1 MPRTRRAPLRKA
13 FESRLNADPTPPM
26 PTLAV
31 IVAAGKSTRMNSDVP
46 KVLHEVC
53 GRLLIDYVLDAA
65 RDAGATRLVVV
76 VGHKAEMVQDALAA
90 QKDVTFALQGDQLGT
105 GHAVMMC
112 EPQLRSHDGPVL
124 VLAGDTPLLKEESL
138 RGLVDDLRKH
148 NAAAVIGTAV
158 TDANVG
164 LGRIVRDAGGN
175 FQRIVEQRDATEAEQ
190 AIREINTGCFAFDCQ
205 RLLHALTKIRPDN
218 AQSQYYLT
226 DCPAVLLAEGDTV
239 IASNRFDVHEAIGV
253 NTRAQLAEVHRTIQH
268 ETMNRLMAAGVTIV
282 DPAQTYIDP
291 RAKIGRDTI
300 VYPFTTITG
309 EVTIGENCHIGPHAA
324 LAGPQEI
331 PDGETI
337 APFTCRHLE

>member
-1 MPRTRRAPLRKA
+1 
-13 FESRLNADPTPPM
+13 M

-31 IVAAGKSTRMNSDVP
+31 ILAAGKSTRMNSDVP

-65 RDAGATRLVVV
+65 REAGATQLVVV
-76 VGHKAEMVQDALAA
+76 VGHKAEMVKDALAG
-90 QKDVTFALQGDQLGT
+90 QKDVAFALQEEQHGT

-112 EPQLRSHDGPVL
+112 EPQLRRHDGPVL
-124 VLAGDTPLLKEESL
+124 VLAGDTPLLKADSL
-138 RGLVDDLRKH
+138 RGLLDDLREH

-158 TDANVG
+158 TEANFG

-190 AIREINTGCFAFDCQ
+190 AIREINTGCFAFDGQ
-205 RLLHALTKIRPDN
+205 RLLHALSKITPEN

-239 IASNRFDVHEAIGV
+239 IAANRFDIHEAIGV
-253 NTRAQLAEVHRTIQH
+253 NTRAQLAEVHRAIQS
-268 ETMNRLMAAGVTIV
+268 ETMNRLLTAGVTIV

-300 VYPFTTITG
+300 VFPFTTITG
-309 EVTIGENCHIGPHAA
+309 EVTIGNNCRIGPHAA
-324 LAGPQEI
+324 LTGPLTI
-331 PDGETI
+331 ADGEMI
-337 APFTCRHLE
+337 GPCWEG